1 MYTKSFFLSHSLRHS
16 FFFHL
21 FELVLIVWQSVSI
34 NKTRTK
40 ITDERTQNKTKQS
53 KDEKNPKHKNKS
65 LTVWQNKYWMCICFI
80 AWAFAFVLEST
91 STLLQQCDPQ
101 KKHCERTS
109 ELARAH
115 SQYLL
120 NTYNLIWNVELY
132 YTHSHSLALPLS
144 AHSICNAHTIQNTKY
159 TNQR

>member
-1 MYTKSFFLSHSLRHS
+1 MCTQNHFFYLTPSAIR

-132 YTHSHSLALPLS
+132 SLTLPRS
-144 AHSICNAHTIQNTKY
+144 PFICSFY
-159 TNQR
+159 M